1 MGFERVNPCRAR
13 DRAVDRASPL
23 EDRVVDVLTALD
35 AEDVDVLPA
44 GTESCT
50 NRMSGR
56 ERVIANV

>member
-1 MGFERVNPCRAR
+1 VGFERVNPCRAR

-23 EDRVVDVLTALD
+23 EDRVVDVLGVESG
-35 AEDVDVLPA
+35 EDVDVLPA

-56 ERVIANV
+56 EREIAKV